1 MEIAFLFALVFL
13 NGAFAMSEIA
23 LVAARKGRLQ
33 SSADAGDKSAAIA
46 IELGQEPTRFL
57 SAIQIGI
64 TSIGILNGI
73 VGEAVLSKPL
83 AERLRTLG
91 LDTGASEIA
100 ATALVVVGIT
110 YFSIV
115 LGELVPK
122 RLGQMNPEAIA
133 RLVAR
138 PINWL
143 AIATK
148 PFVKLL
154 SGSTHLVLSILRM
167 EKKDQSHLVEEE
179 IHALLVEGAD
189 SGAIEHAEHDL
200 VRNVFRLDDRLLG
213 SLMVP
218 RSDIVSLDLRESWTE
233 NQRRITAHD
242 HSRFPVVR
250 GDLSDI
256 VGVVSAHVL
265 LATTLRGEVP
275 DLEKIALPPVF
286 VPETLNGIELL
297 GNFRAS
303 GGRAA
308 FVVDEYGEV
317 KGMVTITDLV
327 EAITGE
333 FKPRNAEDAWAVRRE
348 DGSWLVDGLIPIPEL
363 KDRLELAS
371 VPEEE
376 RARYHTL
383 SGMVMLLLGRLP
395 RTGDS
400 VAWEGWR
407 LEIVDIDGMR
417 IDKVLATKELPPEP
431 QASPARPGGV
441 S

>member
-1 MEIAFLFALVFL
+1 MEVALLFALVFL
-13 NGAFAMSEIA
+13 KGAFAMSEIA

-33 SSADAGDKSAAIA
+33 SSAEAGDRGAAIA
-46 IELGQEPTRFL
+46 IELGEEPTRFL

-73 VGEAVLSKPL
+73 VGEAVLSRPL
-83 AERLRTLG
+83 AERLRSVG
-91 LDTGASEIA
+91 IDAVASEYV
-100 ATALVVVGIT
+100 ATAIVVMTIT

-122 RLGQMNPEAIA
+122 RIGQMNPEAIA
-133 RLVAR
+133 RLVSR

-154 SGSTHLVLSILRM
+154 SGSTHLVLSLFRL
-167 EKKDQSHLVEEE
+167 EQRDESHMVEEE
-179 IHALLVEGAD
+179 IHALLVEGTG

-200 VRNVFRLDDRLLG
+200 VRNVFRLDDRQLA

-218 RSDIVSLDLRESWTE
+218 RGDIVALDIIDSWDE
-233 NQRRITAHD
+233 NRRRITAHD
-242 HSRFPVVR
+242 HSAFPVVR
-250 GDLSDI
+250 GGLDDI

-265 LATTLRGEVP
+265 LATTLRGDIP
-275 DLEKIALPPVF
+275 DLAAIALPAVF
-286 VPETLNGIELL
+286 VPESLNGIELL
-297 GNFRAS
+297 GNFRSS
-303 GGRAA
+303 GGHVA

-317 KGMVTITDLV
+317 KGMVTMTDLI
-327 EAITGE
+327 EALTGE
-333 FKPRNAEDAWAVRRE
+333 FKPRNAEDAWAVRRD
-348 DGSWLVDGLIPIPEL
+348 DGSWLLDGLIPIPEL
-363 KDRLELAS
+363 KDRLGIAA

-376 RARYHTL
+376 RNRYHTL

-395 RTGDS
+395 RTADR
-400 VAWEGWR
+400 VTWESWQ

-417 IDKVLATKELPPEP
+417 IDKVLAMPLPP
-431 QASPARPGGV
+431 APAQPPE
-441 S
+441 